1 MEADQELYPLYHND
15 FRLLNGKLLE
25 YYKCTD
31 ELKQTLGNPPTVC
44 DMEEVSS
51 KDVEAF
57 IPYVLGDM
65 EYDKDALNESLNVF
79 TFNQIIGYL
88 ETSVDKGF
96 LNIKSLLKQ

>member
-25 YYKCTD
+25 YYNCTD